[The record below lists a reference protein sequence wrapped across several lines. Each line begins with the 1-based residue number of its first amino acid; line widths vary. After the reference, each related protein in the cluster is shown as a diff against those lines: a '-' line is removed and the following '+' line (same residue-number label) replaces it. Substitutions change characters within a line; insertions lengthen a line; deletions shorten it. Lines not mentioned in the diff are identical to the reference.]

1 MAESAPSGPRVCD
14 LTGKSALVV
23 LPDEAMGRGVVTAL
37 VRAGARVAVCL
48 PGLGPET
55 RALATETSL
64 EGRVVTALE
73 LAERDAEGLEGLV
86 DRADRDLG
94 SLDVLVHQ
102 PSLPPARPIPELR
115 KAEWMANVVEP
126 VSAAFF
132 LAQAAGRT
140 MIEQGY
146 GGRIVFIFPPVAST
160 AEPPTG
166 STRVARRSLE
176 ATVEELALD
185 LARYDVTVNAVL
197 PGVLSAGG
205 TSPTV
210 PPHELA
216 RVPKGRAGVPAD
228 VAALVVFLASDE
240 ADYVSG
246 SLIGVDGARRLS

>member
-1 MAESAPSGPRVCD
+1 MVESAASGPRVCD

-23 LPDEAMGRGVVTAL
+23 LPDEAMARGVVGAL
-37 VRAGARVAVCL
+37 ARAGARVALCL
-48 PGLGPET
+48 PGLGPES
-55 RALATETSL
+55 RGLAKETSL
-64 EGRVVTALE
+64 EGRVVSAIE
-73 LAERDAEGLEGLV
+73 LGEPDAEGLEGLV

-94 SLDVLVHQ
+94 SLDILVHQ

-115 KAEWMANVVEP
+115 KAEWLSSVVEP

-146 GGRIVFIFPPVAST
+146 GGRIVLIFPPLALG
-160 AEPPTG
+160 ADAPTG

-197 PGVLSAGG
+197 PGVLSAGDAAP
-205 TSPTV
+205 SAMAQ
-210 PPHELA
+210 ELA

-228 VAALVVFLASDE
+228 VAALVVFLVSDE

-246 SLIGVDGARRLS
+246 GLIGVDGARRLS